1 MKKII
6 YIIGLLSLVAC
17 KKNIVPKPDHF
28 LDEQQMESLLYD
40 LALLESMK
48 ATESHTLDSL
58 QFDAK
63 AFIYRKYECD
73 STALAQNMVYYASF
87 PKQYD
92 QIVHRVDERLKAQRD
107 SLNKEMQSAPP
118 IEPNIPKRPPLPKKT
133 KTIGTYYA
141 TSFVPDVGIPR
152 LPAYLWVGGFPACVL
167 SQAFC

>member
-28 LDEQQMESLLYD
+28 LDERQMESLLYD

-48 ATESHTLDSL
+48 ATESHTL
-58 QFDAK
+58 
-63 AFIYRKYECD
+63 E
-73 STALAQNMVYYASF
+73 NMVYYASF

-107 SLNKEMQSAPP
+107 SLNKKMQSAPP
-118 IEPNIPKRPPLPKKT
+118 IEPNIPKRPPLPPLDS
-133 KTIGTYYA
+133 IH
-141 TSFVPDVGIPR
+141 P
-152 LPAYLWVGGFPACVL
+152 
-167 SQAFC
+167 

>member
-1 MKKII
+1 
-6 YIIGLLSLVAC
+6 
-17 KKNIVPKPDHF
+17 VPKPDHF
-28 LDEQQMESLLYD
+28 LDERQMESLLYD

-48 ATESHTLDSL
+48 VSESHTLDSL

-63 AFIYRKYECD
+63 AFIYRKYQCD

-118 IEPNIPKRPPLPKKT
+118 IEPNIPKRPPLPPLDS
-133 KTIGTYYA
+133 IH
-141 TSFVPDVGIPR
+141 P
-152 LPAYLWVGGFPACVL
+152 
-167 SQAFC
+167 

>member
-28 LDEQQMESLLYD
+28 LDEHQMESLVYD
-40 LALLESMK
+40 LALLESN
-48 ATESHTLDSL
+48 TLDSL

-118 IEPNIPKRPPLPKKT
+118 IEPNIPKRPPLPPLDS
-133 KTIGTYYA
+133 IH
-141 TSFVPDVGIPR
+141 P
-152 LPAYLWVGGFPACVL
+152 
-167 SQAFC
+167 

>member
-28 LDEQQMESLLYD
+28 LDEHQMESLLYD

-63 AFIYRKYECD
+63 GFIYKKYECD

-107 SLNKEMQSAPP
+107 SLNKAMQSAPP
-118 IEPNIPKRPPLPKKT
+118 LEPNIPKRPPLPPLDS
-133 KTIGTYYA
+133 IH
-141 TSFVPDVGIPR
+141 P
-152 LPAYLWVGGFPACVL
+152 
-167 SQAFC
+167 

>member
-6 YIIGLLSLVAC
+6 YLIGLLSLVAC

-28 LDEQQMESLLYD
+28 LDEHQMESLLYD

-63 AFIYRKYECD
+63 AFIYQKYQCD

-92 QIVHRVDERLKAQRD
+92 QIVHRVDERMKAQRD

-118 IEPNIPKRPPLPKKT
+118 IEPNIPKRPPLPPLDS
-133 KTIGTYYA
+133 IH
-141 TSFVPDVGIPR
+141 P
-152 LPAYLWVGGFPACVL
+152 
-167 SQAFC
+167 

>member
-17 KKNIVPKPDHF
+17 KKNIVPKPDPF
-28 LDEQQMESLLYD
+28 LDERQMESLLYD

-48 ATESHTLDSL
+48 VSESHTLDSL

-63 AFIYRKYECD
+63 AFIYRKYQCD

-92 QIVHRVDERLKAQRD
+92 EIVHRVDERMKAQRD
-107 SLNKEMQSAPP
+107 SLNKAMQPAPP
-118 IEPNIPKRPPLPKKT
+118 TPPDIPKRPPLPPLDS
-133 KTIGTYYA
+133 IH
-141 TSFVPDVGIPR
+141 P
-152 LPAYLWVGGFPACVL
+152 
-167 SQAFC
+167 

>member
-6 YIIGLLSLVAC
+6 YIIGLLILVAC

-28 LDEQQMESLLYD
+28 LDERQMESLLYD

-92 QIVHRVDERLKAQRD
+92 EIVHRVDERMKAQRD
-107 SLNKEMQSAPP
+107 SLNKAMQPAPP
-118 IEPNIPKRPPLPKKT
+118 TPPDIPKRPPLPPLDS
-133 KTIGTYYA
+133 IH
-141 TSFVPDVGIPR
+141 P
-152 LPAYLWVGGFPACVL
+152 
-167 SQAFC
+167 